1 MRFFSPMVNINV
13 YLINFFLFNLTIQRK
28 NEFLQRNSKPED
40 REIEKERNNKLTSH
54 GKSGTFLQYSCSRCV
69 V

>member
-1 MRFFSPMVNINV
+1 MRFFSPMVNKNV

-40 REIEKERNNKLTSH
+40 RAIEKERNNKLTSH